1 MLTKEQIISDSPKY
15 TKDIKS
21 KEDIVLIH
29 ITDYF
34 PKDGIIRTPK
44 TLGLKYNETI
54 DLENKKYSYQYN
66 RERDSIHFAC
76 NGEVGNH
83 SGGNWDNKK
92 YAIIVP
98 LSKCDIKDFY
108 GGSAVDFFTNGDFK
122 LPEGSYI
129 LCPQVELEELRDN
142 VGNKITLYGYE
153 GDSVRGYS
161 NFLIEKLGYQREIIS
176 GYRWE
181 DSIYG
186 TIGSENEKFRK
197 ILKENRINGMCSFY
211 LA

>member
-1 MLTKEQIISDSPKY
+1 MINKKQRVFEGPQY

-21 KEDIVLIH
+21 KDDIILVHL
-29 ITDYF
+29 TDYF
-34 PKDGIIRTPK
+34 PKDGMIRTPK

-54 DLENKKYSYQYN
+54 NLENKKYSYEFN

-83 SGGNWDNKK
+83 SGGNWDKKK

-98 LSKCDIKDFY
+98 LSKCDINDFY
-108 GGSAVDFFTNGDFK
+108 GGSTVDFFTNGDFK

-129 LCPQVELEELRDN
+129 LCPQVEFDDLN
-142 VGNKITLYGYE
+142 SKVGKGVKLYGFE

-161 NFLIEKLGYQREIIS
+161 NLLIEKLGYQRETIS

-181 DSIYG
+181 GRAND
-186 TIGSENEKFRK
+186 NEQFRE
-197 ILKENRINGMCSFY
+197 ILRENRINGMCSFFIT
-211 LA
+211 